1 MKEKSQKD
9 EGLKVTFQVQIALR
23 VHLLGKC
30 GIYPFPSYLTGCQLP
45 NLILGLQ
52 TSPLSFYS
60 R

>member
-30 GIYPFPSYLTGCQLP
+30 GIYPSSLTWCQLDP
-45 NLILGLQ
+45 WNANISIEQ
-52 TSPLSFYS
+52 
-60 R
+60 